1 MAIEKTTAAATA
13 NQAADA
19 NHRNETVSVN
29 NSGDKAAEGTTTTA
43 VEAASVPADIAPA
56 TQVDPSGAP
65 VQIVPDVDLTH
76 PAVDANPRAG
86 TTVAQNKI
94 DFNDPTLSSS
104 EAVAQMLN
112 AQGIET
118 KIEGDK

>member
-1 MAIEKTTAAATA
+1 MATNKTTATG
-13 NQAADA
+13 NQSTDA
-19 NHRNETVSVN
+19 NHRNETVSVTT
-29 NSGDKAAEGTTTTA
+29 SGDKATADTTISA
-43 VEAASVPADIAPA
+43 VEAASGPADIAPA

-94 DFNDPTLSSS
+94 DFNDPTLSSAD
-104 EAVAQMLN
+104 AVAQMLN

-118 KIEGDK
+118 KTEGDK